1 MEQRSAVSLANPR
14 VIVDLATAKAA
25 NTEMRRK
32 FALERAKDPEE
43 KNETHGLGFSVLGIG
58 AATPTPHTQEEA
70 AAPGAA
76 NPTAEFF

>member
-32 FALERAKDPEE
+32 FALERAKDPE
-43 KNETHGLGFSVLGIG
+43 KKETHGLGFSVLGIG
-58 AATPTPHTQEEA
+58 AATPTPHTREEA

-76 NPTAEFF
+76 NPTAEFL